1 MGNGDLRFIA
11 LLRGINVGGK
21 NLILKEELQHF
32 FEDLGF
38 KNVRTYIQSGNILFR
53 SNKKSSADL
62 TKAIEKG
69 LSARFSYDGRAAI
82 LSYDQY
88 KSAVHSAPDG
98 WGNNDQRK
106 HNALFTLGNITPK
119 EVSAE
124 LPAPK
129 KHMETVTVGQNV
141 VFWSVSKENLTKTT
155 FMKLPMMPLYQKV
168 TVRNHNTVFK
178 LLGLFDEI

>member
-1 MGNGDLRFIA
+1 LRFVT

-21 NLILKEELQHF
+21 NLILKAELRHF

-53 SNKKSSADL
+53 SDTTSSEEL
-62 TKAIEKG
+62 TKTIEKG
-69 LSARFSYDGRAAI
+69 LSARFSYAARAAV

-88 KSAVHSAPDG
+88 KSAVQSAPDG
-98 WGNNDQRK
+98 WGNNDHQK
-106 HNALFTLGNITPK
+106 HNALFTLGNITPE

-124 LPAPK
+124 LPTPK
-129 KHMETVTVGQNV
+129 KHIETVTVGLNV

-155 FMKLPMMPLYQKV
+155 FMKLPVALVYQKV

-178 LLGLFDEI
+178 LLELFEEI